1 MLHLHIFT
9 HEKHNREPL
18 ENNALV
24 VLQHQK
30 RCINLN
36 NKYMKQKIFTFL
48 LLACSFLAIRAQET
62 SGEVLVNLWNEE
74 VVFGND
80 WKANVTL
87 DAAVFSNAAAG
98 DDIVVSVS
106 AISADVNWPQVMLNS
121 NTSGWPQF
129 EGVSPAQL
137 KNLTAPTSVRFTI
150 TETMLDTIQASGL
163 KVRGIGF
170 TLSGIDLAKK
180 VQPTVDVTL
189 NLWKGE
195 TVCTDDWQGYE
206 ILEASSFTNAEVGN
220 EIIVS
225 VSAISETCQWP
236 QVMLND
242 RDWKQL
248 VDTEAFLLGNTAPT
262 EARFTITENM
272 LAEIKERGMVVKGCG
287 FTMTSIDLFKKVET
301 GGDEE
306 KGDAVNTIWTGNE
319 VISWSAPNNNSVR
332 IDKSKFAEA
341 EVGFKLRM
349 NFTNLQKSAQGQLN
363 DGNWQKI
370 DNVSP
375 LSGTYFEFD
384 ITEEILAKLQESGA
398 VISGI
403 GFTLTSVDII
413 NPAKMYNIVLEYD
426 RDDIRAWEPG
436 ETPVL
441 HVSLTS
447 LEAQDVTTTV
457 RLSLMTDAYVYFK
470 DYSKEV
476 TLKPGEK
483 QTVAMEMELTPGF
496 YRMTANANLTDICS
510 YVIGYDPTGIVSEST
525 AEDDFWTFWDNALAE
540 LKGIDPQYTF
550 VKKMEDKC
558 TENRDVWEISMKSV
572 PDVRGGEPVTIRAYY
587 AEPKKDGKYPAIINF
602 QGTDGGTST
611 PWCMGGDDNPEWCEL
626 ILSTRGQMLCNRQPY
641 EADNVYGKDPETGK
655 TDYYAYEFGDTA
667 SHYYRGAYIDC
678 VRAIDFLVSREKV
691 SAKNIF
697 AAGGSQGGSFT
708 YAAAALG
715 EGRIRAAAPS
725 ITGHADFVDDMKIVG
740 WPANVFKQCQEEL
753 GITDEEMYWFL
764 SYFDVM
770 NFAERITCPVTT
782 NFSLQDTTDP
792 PHVNI
797 APYNLLENV
806 DEADKEYSIN
816 PFKGHSAADNW
827 KETYMKFFKRYIDLD
842 EQPSSITE
850 ELQSNNVSVTTSG
863 MNILVN
869 GAKKNTEVKIYTAE
883 GTMLKTSTD
892 NIIPMEQHGFYIV
905 TANNNSYKIIL

>member
-1 MLHLHIFT
+1 
-9 HEKHNREPL
+9 
-18 ENNALV
+18 
-24 VLQHQK
+24 
-30 RCINLN
+30 
-36 NKYMKQKIFTFL
+36 MKQKIFTFL
-48 LLACSFLAIRAQET
+48 LLTCSFLAAWAQE
-62 SGEVLVNLWNEE
+62 GGNEVIINLWNGEE
-74 VVFGND
+74 TVFGSD
-80 WKANVTL
+80 WKTNVEL
-87 DAAVFSNAAAG
+87 DAAAFSNAAAG

-106 AISADVNWPQVMLNS
+106 AISADVSWPQVMLNS
-121 NTSGWPQF
+121 NTAGWPQF
-129 EGVSPAQL
+129 QGVSPAQL
-137 KNLTAPTSVRFTI
+137 KDLTAPTSVRFTI
-150 TETMLDTIQASGL
+150 TDTMLDTIQATGL
-163 KVRGIGF
+163 RVRGIGF

-180 VQPTVDVTL
+180 EQPTVDVTL

-206 ILEASSFTNAEVGN
+206 ILEASSFANAEVGN
-220 EIIVS
+220 EIIVT

-242 RDWKQL
+242 RNWQTL
-248 VDTEAFLLGNTAPT
+248 VDTEAFLLSSPAPT

-272 LAEIKERGMVVKGCG
+272 LDEIKARGMVVKGSG

-301 GGDEE
+301 GGDE
-306 KGDAVNTIWTGNE
+306 KGDAVTTIWEGDE

-332 IDKSKFAEA
+332 LDKGQFAEA
-341 EVGFKLRM
+341 EAGHKLRM

-370 DNVSP
+370 ENVSP
-375 LSGTYFEFD
+375 LSGTYFEVE
-384 ITEEILAKLQESGA
+384 ITREILAKLQDSGA
-398 VISGI
+398 VVSGI
-403 GFTLTSVDII
+403 GFTLTSVEII
-413 NPAKMYNIVLEYD
+413 DPAKMYNIVLEYE

-447 LEAQDVTTTV
+447 LEVQGITTTV
-457 RLSLMTDAYVYFK
+457 RLSLMTDAYVYYK
-470 DYSKEV
+470 DYTKEV

-496 YRMTANANLTDICS
+496 YRMTANANHTDICS

-550 VKKMEDKC
+550 VKKMDEYC

-587 AEPKKDGKYPAIINF
+587 AEPKKEGKFPALINF

-626 ILSTRGQMLCNRQPY
+626 ILSTRGQMLCNREPY
-641 EADNVYGKDPETGK
+641 MADNVYGRDPETGK

-678 VRAIDFLVSREKV
+678 VRAIDFLMTREKV
-691 SAKNIF
+691 STKNIF

-715 EGRIRAAAPS
+715 QGRIRAAAPS

-753 GITDEEMYWFL
+753 GISDEEMYWFL

-770 NFAERITCPVTT
+770 NFAEGITCPVTT

-816 PFKGHSAADNW
+816 PFNGHAAASDW
-827 KETYMKFFKRYIDLD
+827 KETYMKFFERYIDLSETPVGIGD
-842 EQPSSITE
+842 S
-850 ELQSNNVSVTTSG
+850 LQGDDVSVTTSG
-863 MNILVN
+863 MNIMVN
-869 GAKKNTEVKIYTAE
+869 GAKKNAEVRVFTAS
-883 GTMLKTSTD
+883 GAMVKSTTPGV
-892 NIIPMEQHGFYIV
+892 IPMEQHGFYIV
-905 TANNNSYKIIL
+905 TVDNSSFKVML